1 MLFLLLA
8 SLYTDDSQSHSVSVE
23 SWVSLI
29 ITEKMSIS
37 LFQKAVSAAEE
48 NQTSWKC
55 YILDSQR
62 RKKPPDFVVKYEY
75 TLLVSWQRRPIF
87 RMGKDAVP
95 DFQSISGT
103 YPLGKEYKSFPRLGL
118 GPYVCFIIIPN
129 HISNVLLDLKSA
141 GFHRVTSSPEALK
154 NAHW

>member
-1 MLFLLLA
+1 MLFLLLT

-37 LFQKAVSAAEE
+37 LFQKSVSAAEE
-48 NQTSWKC
+48 NQTRWKC

-62 RKKPPDFVVKYEY
+62 RKKPQI
-75 TLLVSWQRRPIF
+75 LLLSMNSLVSWQRRPIF
-87 RMGKDAVP
+87 RMGKHSVP

-103 YPLGKEYKSFPRLGL
+103 YPLGKEYKSFPRPGL
-118 GPYVCFIIIPN
+118 GPDVCFIIIPN
-129 HISNVLLDLKSA
+129 QISNVLLDLKSA

-154 NAHW
+154 NAHG